1 MKHVLTALLF
11 LLPGMLLAQLKAD
24 FSANITSG
32 CNPIVVEFTNQ
43 STGAVS
49 YVWNL
54 GNNTVTTQQHPKVS
68 YTDTGWI
75 TVKLVITAANGQ
87 KDSIVKNQYIRVNAS
102 PKVNFT
108 ASATTG
114 CFPLRAQF
122 FDASTPEAGSISTWL
137 WDFGDGT
144 TSALK
149 NPEHIY
155 TRAGNFNVT
164 LQVTNSEGCK
174 STFSKPNYIRLSD
187 GVKADFSFS
196 APSSCKP
203 PTSIQFT
210 NASSGT
216 GSRTFTWHFGD
227 GNTSTVTNP
236 AYSYNTPG
244 TYTVMLVALNDKG
257 CRDTMK
263 QENAITIGTVK
274 ADFSVA
280 SPACQRNLVQF
291 SNTSTPAPYS
301 AFWEFSDG
309 GTAYGLNA
317 THRFANAGK
326 HTVKITS
333 YFGACQDVVTKEIDI
348 LPTPRPDFST
358 SDSSGCSVPFPITFN
373 NLSTG
378 NATSYFWRFDDGG
391 TSTAASPNHTYTNT
405 GYFSPSL
412 VAAGANGC
420 RDSIEKRYL
429 INIVRPYIVFYNA
442 YAEGCA
448 PLTYRPIPYVSNT
461 ADAVV
466 KYEWYFGDGGY
477 SSQQSPNYIYTTAGV
492 YNVKLVITTAGGCK
506 DSVTYIS
513 TVRVGGKSGR
523 DFSATPLNGCA
534 NDPVTFTQTG
544 NGNNADLWLF
554 GDGASVSGI
563 NATHQY
569 SDTGRFTV
577 RLVTYN
583 NGCRD
588 TITKENY
595 IFIKPPIARFYTNPV
610 NCNTPFER
618 SFTDQSIEPL
628 TWNWDFGDNTGSSSS
643 SPSHTYT
650 KNGVYNVTLTV
661 TNGGCTNRY
670 TLPVSIEV
678 STPDL
683 SISATETCKNTMAVF
698 TPSGISTVSNAPFV
712 SWQFTNTRNGDIY
725 YNSSY
730 GSTPLN
736 AALPEAGRY
745 DITMRVTNQ
754 YGCTYTVTKTQA
766 IEIYGPT
773 ARYSTSKSRP
783 CINETVNLN
792 DLSFS
797 DGKHPITQWIWAYEE
812 NAADT
817 LASGPFQYKFTTG
830 GAKYPAL
837 TVTDSRGCSH
847 TGPMVY
853 MFVPSP
859 KASFFASATESCDN
873 KPVRFTNNS
882 SADLP
887 SYSWDFGNGKTSNAY
902 EPVTQ
907 YEGDGVYTVRLAV
920 RDFYGCTD
928 TLIQQNAVTIA
939 NPVAAFTVSDSL
951 STCPPLLVNFTN
963 TSSNFSSMIWDFG
976 DNSPLSPLGSPAH
989 FYNTPDSF
997 LAKIYISSI
1006 GGCTDTATKAIV
1018 VRGPRG
1024 TMQYNGI
1031 TGCVPVKVALEAI
1044 TNDEVSFIWDYND
1057 GITDNTTAKTTEH
1070 TYELAGTYF
1079 PKLILVDADGCKIP
1093 IEGTDPVEVKGVKAH
1108 FGMSD
1113 TTFCDSGI
1121 LQLYDSSKGNDIVTH
1136 HTWHLGEGTV
1146 KNGANIAHTYTQTG
1160 RYPVK
1165 LVIQTATGCTDSM
1178 ETAAPVIVAPSPEI
1192 GFTGMME
1199 ACEPAVLQ
1207 FNGNILRNDTST
1219 LTWKWN
1225 LGNGEERNTISS
1237 GPVTYSTASTYP
1249 VTLTAST
1256 SFGCTHRFS
1265 ANAIVHPTPPI
1276 NAGTNA
1282 VICLGETFTLQPTGG
1297 ARYVWTPHPDLPCTD
1312 CTSPKVTPV
1321 DNRKYFVT
1329 GYSNFGCHAT
1339 DSIELRVKQPFT
1351 ITYSS
1356 ADTLCN
1362 GASTTLFAQGAEL
1375 YSWSPTSAI
1384 SNISSPNPTVNPT
1397 VTTTY
1402 QVIGRDDNNCFTDT
1416 GRVTITVYPVPV
1428 VQAGTDIT
1436 IPVGSGANISAA
1448 FSADV
1453 TNIRWTPST
1462 GLNCADC
1469 PQPFASPKNTTTYR
1483 VTGSNPG
1490 ACASSDEL
1498 TVHVVCNDGNLFV
1511 PNTFSPNGDNM
1522 NDILYPRGKGI
1533 YGIRSFRIFDRWGQQ
1548 VFEQRNFLA
1557 NEANKGWNGTF
1568 KGKLLDPNVFV
1579 YTLEVVCENNQVL
1592 LFKGNITL
1600 VR

>member
-1 MKHVLTALLF
+1 MKYVLTALLF
-11 LLPGMLLAQLKAD
+11 FLPGMLLAQLKAD

-49 YVWNL
+49 YLWNL
-54 GNNTVTTQQHPKVS
+54 GNNTVSTQQHPKVS

-75 TVKLVITAANGQ
+75 TVKLVVTAANGQ

-122 FDASTPEAGSISTWL
+122 FDASTPEAGTISTWL

-144 TSALK
+144 TSDQK
-149 NPEHIY
+149 NPEHVY

-187 GVKADFSFS
+187 GVKADFTFS

-210 NASSGT
+210 NTSSGT
-216 GSRTFTWHFGD
+216 GSRTYTWHFGD
-227 GNTSTVTNP
+227 GNTSTVMSP
-236 AYSYNTPG
+236 AYSYTKPG
-244 TYTVMLVALNDKG
+244 TYTVMLVAVNDKG
-257 CRDTMK
+257 CRDTLK

-274 ADFSVA
+274 ADFSVT
-280 SPACQRNLVQF
+280 STACQRNLVQF
-291 SNTSTPAPYS
+291 SNTSSPAPYS

-317 THRFANAGK
+317 SHRFANAGK
-326 HTVKITS
+326 HTVKLTS
-333 YFGACQDVVTKEIDI
+333 YFGACQDVVTKEIEV

-358 SDSSGCSVPFPITFN
+358 SDSSGCAVPFPITFN
-373 NLSTG
+373 NLSSG
-378 NATSYFWRFDDGG
+378 NPSGYFWRFDDGG
-391 TSTAASPNHTYTNT
+391 TSTSATPSHTYNNT
-405 GYFSPSL
+405 GYFSPML
-412 VAAGANGC
+412 VVVGANGC
-420 RDSIEKRYL
+420 RDSVEKRYL
-429 INIVRPYIVFYNA
+429 IQITRPNIVFYNA

-448 PLTYRPIPYVSNT
+448 PLAYRPIPYVLNT
-461 ADAVV
+461 TEAVI

-477 SSQQSPNYIYTTAGV
+477 SSQQTPDYTYTTAGV

-506 DSVTYIS
+506 DSVTYTA

-544 NGNNADLWLF
+544 NGSASDLWLF
-554 GDGASVSGI
+554 GDGTSVSGT
-563 NATHQY
+563 NAIHQY
-569 SDTGRFTV
+569 SDTGKFTV
-577 RLVTYN
+577 KLVTYN

-588 TITKENY
+588 TITKVDY
-595 IFIKPPIARFYTNPV
+595 IFIKPPIARFFTNPV
-610 NCNTPFER
+610 NCNAAFER

-628 TWNWDFGDNTGSSSS
+628 TWNWDFGDNTTST
-643 SPSHTYT
+643 SPSPAHTYS

-670 TLPVSIEV
+670 TQAVSIEV
-678 STPDL
+678 FTPDL
-683 SISATETCKNTMAVF
+683 SINTTEACKNTMVVY
-698 TPSGISTVSNAPFV
+698 TPSGVSTITSAPYVYWEFTNAAKGYTYYSASFSNAP
-712 SWQFTNTRNGDIY
+712 
-725 YNSSY
+725 
-730 GSTPLN
+730 LN
-736 AALPEAGRY
+736 MSLPEAGKY
-745 DITMRVTNQ
+745 NITVRVTNQ
-754 YGCTYTVTKTQA
+754 YGCTYTVNKPQA
-766 IEIYGPT
+766 VEIFGPT
-773 ARYSTSKSRP
+773 ARFTPSKYRP
-783 CINETVNLN
+783 CLDETFTLN
-792 DLSFS
+792 DQSFS
-797 DGKHPITQWIWAYEE
+797 DGKNPITQWIWQYDP
-812 NAADT
+812 NDADT
-817 LASGPFQYKFTTG
+817 LAAPPFEHAYNSG
-830 GAKYPAL
+830 GAKFPML
-837 TVTDSRGCSH
+837 TVTDSRGCKHSES
-847 TGPMVY
+847 GAY
-853 MFVPSP
+853 MFVPTP
-859 KASFFASATESCDN
+859 KAAFFASATESCDN
-873 KPVRFTNNS
+873 KPIRFTNNS
-882 SADLP
+882 SADVP
-887 SYSWDFGNGKTSNAY
+887 TYSWDFGNGKNSSAY
-902 EPVTQ
+902 EPTTQ
-907 YEGDGVYTVRLAV
+907 YEGDGSYTVRLAI
-920 RDFYGCTD
+920 RDYYGCTD
-928 TLIQQNAVTIA
+928 TLIQEKAVTIA
-939 NPVAAFTVSDSL
+939 NPVAAFTISDSV

-963 TSSNFSSMIWDFG
+963 TSSNFTSMIWDFG
-976 DNSPLSPLGSPAH
+976 DNSPLSPLPAPAH

-997 LAKIYISSI
+997 LAKIYINSI

-1031 TGCVPVKVALEAI
+1031 TGCVPVKLELEAI
-1044 TNDEVSFIWDYND
+1044 TNDKVSFIWDYND

-1070 TYELAGTYF
+1070 IYELAGTYF

-1093 IEGTDPVEVKGVKAH
+1093 IEGTDPVEVKGVKAN
-1108 FGMSD
+1108 FGMSG
-1113 TTFCDSGI
+1113 TTFCDIGT
-1121 LQLYDSSKGNDIVTH
+1121 LQLYDSSKGNDIVTKY
-1136 HTWHLGEGTV
+1136 TWRLGEGSV
-1146 KNGANIAHTYTQTG
+1146 KNGPNISHTYTQTG

-1165 LVIQTATGCTDSM
+1165 LVIETATGCSDSL
-1178 ETAAPVIVAPSPEI
+1178 ETAAPVVVAPSPEI
-1192 GFTGMME
+1192 SFSGTME
-1199 ACEPAVLQ
+1199 ACEPALLQ
-1207 FNGNILRNDTST
+1207 FTGNILRNDTST
-1219 LTWKWN
+1219 LTWKWAF
-1225 LGNGEERNTISS
+1225 GNGEEATGISS
-1237 GPVTYSTASTYP
+1237 GPVHYATASTYP
-1249 VTLTAST
+1249 VILTAST
-1256 SFGCTHRFS
+1256 GFGCSHSYTM
-1265 ANAIVHPTPPI
+1265 NAVVHPTPPI

-1282 VICLGETFTLQPTGG
+1282 VICLGDVFTLQPTGG

-1312 CTSPKVTPV
+1312 CDAPTVAPAS
-1321 DNRKYFVT
+1321 DQKYFVT
-1329 GYSNFGCHAT
+1329 GYSSFGCSAT

-1351 ITYSS
+1351 IGFSS
-1356 ADTLCN
+1356 ADTLCA
-1362 GASTTLFAQGAEL
+1362 GESLRLFASGAEL
-1375 YSWSPTSAI
+1375 YSWTPGTSI
-1384 SNISSPNPTVNPT
+1384 SNTSVPNPTVTPS

-1416 GRVTITVYPVPV
+1416 GSVTVTVYPIPA

-1436 IPVGSGANISAA
+1436 IPVGSGATISAS
-1448 FSADV
+1448 FSTDV
-1453 TNIRWTPST
+1453 TNIQWVPAT
-1462 GLNCADC
+1462 GLSCADC
-1469 PQPFASPKNTTTYR
+1469 PAPFASPKNTTTYR

-1490 ACASSDEL
+1490 ACATSDEL

-1533 YGIRSFRIFDRWGQQ
+1533 YGIRSFRIYDRWGQQ
-1548 VFEQRNFLA
+1548 IFEQRNFLA
-1557 NEANKGWNGTF
+1557 NEPNKGWNGTF